1 MSSNSSVKEC
11 QATLVT
17 ADEKD
22 NFTVQ
27 IQSKYTRESAKKE
40 SSDDQEET
48 VKVKTIMFTAGDIK
62 NHGEISSVSVRFEN
76 ASAIFLIT
84 SVNVV
89 SRKLDLEHVLISS
102 SRCDSIFKI
111 PENNL
116 HVKIHN

>member
-1 MSSNSSVKEC
+1 MSSTSSVKEC

-102 SRCDSIFKI
+102 SRCDSIFKN
-111 PENNL
+111 PE
-116 HVKIHN
+116 